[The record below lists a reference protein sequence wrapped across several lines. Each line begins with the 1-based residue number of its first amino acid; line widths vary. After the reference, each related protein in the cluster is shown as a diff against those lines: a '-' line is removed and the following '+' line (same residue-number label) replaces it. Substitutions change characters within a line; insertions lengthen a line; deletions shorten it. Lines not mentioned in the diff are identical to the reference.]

1 MTEWTLQLEKEPND
15 KMQTKPTVNLK
26 LKGYSINPDEYK
38 HVIYNSEKVLTASLF
53 TEQQESWRTKPS
65 TEFSLHNWTEKD
77 KTIKKT

>member
-53 TEQQESWRTKPS
+53 TE
-65 TEFSLHNWTEKD
+65 
-77 KTIKKT
+77 